1 MGDIELVEE
10 VVLIQENLFEP
21 PATPSGK
28 PHLFGGRCK
37 SCNEIMFPLMQFCPK
52 CGGEVEKIELS
63 SKGKL
68 YSYTIARISTP
79 LFSPPYVI
87 AIVELPEGLKILSR
101 IDIDEPDFEKLE
113 IDMDLE
119 LTVGEVGLNPKGQR
133 VLSYMFKPVG

>member
-1 MGDIELVEE
+1 MSEE

-21 PATPSGK
+21 PATPSDK
-28 PHLFGGRCK
+28 PRLFGGKCK
-37 SCNEIMFPLMQFCPK
+37 SCGELLFPWRQSCPK
-52 CGGEVEKIELS
+52 CRGEVEKIELS

-87 AIVELPEGLKILSR
+87 GVVKLPEELKILSR
-101 IDIDEPDFEKLE
+101 IDIDESDFEKLE

-119 LTVGEVGLNPKGQR
+119 LTVGEIGLNTQGQR
-133 VLSYMFKPVG
+133 VLSYMFKPVK